1 MCDSLKGRFGKRRS
15 ATRGEY
21 AAAIDLAQAV
31 KLTLNLRHPA
41 WCQAVTV
48 TINGRRWSTSR
59 QTGTYIAINRV
70 WHDGDTVEV
79 HLPMTLRTE
88 PLPGHTD
95 VVAILY
101 GPIVLAGRLGRRGLT
116 SGAGIIV
123 NERTYGDLLNTEVA
137 VPVLIGDAQEIVR
150 QIKPAAESALTFQT
164 DGIGSPR
171 DVSPIPFY
179 CIAHERYNLYWV
191 TKRPGDAL
199 IGS

>member
-1 MCDSLKGRFGKRRS
+1 MNGRETPIQCTGPGAGRRAFLEAAAVAMGGALVTCRRS
-15 ATRGEY
+15 RAQDPQAERH
-21 AAAIDLAQAV
+21 AAPAQAPTAPDDV
-31 KLTLNLRHPA
+31 A
-41 WCQAVTV
+41 FEGMFVTP
-48 TINGRRWSTSR
+48 S
-59 QTGTYIAINRV
+59 A
-70 WHDGDTVEV
+70 
-79 HLPMTLRTE
+79 
-88 PLPGHTD
+88 
-95 VVAILY
+95 A
-101 GPIVLAGRLGRRGLT
+101 
-116 SGAGIIV
+116 IIV